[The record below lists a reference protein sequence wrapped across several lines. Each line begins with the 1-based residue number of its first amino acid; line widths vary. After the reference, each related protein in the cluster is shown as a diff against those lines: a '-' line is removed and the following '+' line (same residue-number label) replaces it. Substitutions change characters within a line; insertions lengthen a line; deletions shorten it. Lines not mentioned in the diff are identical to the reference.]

1 MKKFNE
7 NRESDLD
14 ENNDLS
20 SFSNVSKK
28 RKTEE
33 ELNRYEEDKEIS
45 KEIEEIHETEGKEF
59 HNHEEETFKKLD
71 DKEEKDQYI
80 NLSMKK
86 FRTIIGAA
94 CLVFMVLSFISMGGS
109 KKALKDNLSSG
120 IIENVSAGEILS
132 NDSVKLEAKDETVK
146 ILDGYG
152 NLEISVWNFVQKE
165 DYDYVQVFI
174 DGSPVSEPFAIRH
187 RPVKIS
193 VPDKAVITVQGVRD
207 GSNNGITYGVSFNK
221 TGETYLNMVNSNG
234 TNTYTIVSD

>member
-7 NRESDLD
+7 NRESDLE
-14 ENNDLS
+14 ENNNLS
-20 SFSNVSKK
+20 VFSNSSKK
-28 RKTEE
+28 KKSEE
-33 ELNRYEEDKEIS
+33 ELNRYEDDNLQLEEVDETEADKPIES
-45 KEIEEIHETEGKEF
+45 KEEI
-59 HNHEEETFKKLD
+59 FKKLD

-94 CLVFMVLSFISMGGS
+94 CLVFMVLSFTSIGGS

-120 IIENVSAGEILS
+120 SIENVSAGEILS

-146 ILDGYG
+146 ISNGYG

-234 TNTYTIVSD
+234 TNTYTIVSN

>member
-7 NRESDLD
+7 NRESDLE
-14 ENNDLS
+14 ENNNLS
-20 SFSNVSKK
+20 VFSNSSKK
-28 RKTEE
+28 KKSEE
-33 ELNRYEEDKEIS
+33 ELNRYEDDNLQLEEVDETEADKPIES
-45 KEIEEIHETEGKEF
+45 KEEI
-59 HNHEEETFKKLD
+59 FKKLD

-94 CLVFMVLSFISMGGS
+94 CLVFMVLSFTSIGGS

-146 ILDGYG
+146 ISNGYG

-234 TNTYTIVSD
+234 TNTYTIVSN